1 MTKPGASSSP
11 PGIGFGA
18 GETRLDDGEG
28 AAILGDG
35 RVSPATVA
43 PVTVPAAV
51 RTNRRLP
58 KTLPIEVPVMRPL
71 SLVQS
76 VRAFRGRILRCTDQV
91 NAVPKAGSP
100 VNFLLLFPS
109 QRDFALISARFR
121 KPAPSKPSPTSKIR
135 M

>member
-71 SLVQS
+71 SLVQRVELS
-76 VRAFRGRILRCTDQV
+76 REDTAAHRPGQCSTY
-91 NAVPKAGSP
+91 GGYP

-109 QRDFALISARFR
+109 QRDSALISARFR
-121 KPAPSKPSPTSKIR
+121 EPAPSKPSPTSKIR